1 MTELREFSFLV
12 LHTNGEETIQTV
24 VSTSK
29 DLAES
34 ALYRWITD
42 IKALQPMTS
51 KGEESKSPKNN

>member
-12 LHTNGEETIQTV
+12 LHTSGEETIQTV
-24 VSTSK
+24 VSTTR

-42 IKALQPMTS
+42 IQSLQPLAS
-51 KGEESKSPKNN
+51 KDEDSKS

>member
-1 MTELREFSFLV
+1 MGMTELREFSFLV
-12 LHTNGEETIQTV
+12 LHTSGEETIQTV

-42 IKALQPMTS
+42 IESLQLLAS
-51 KGEESKSPKNN
+51 KNE